1 MTQPALDDTGPKQS
15 REANVGGYRR
25 FLEVCRAG
33 EADFRLT
40 PSAEPTS
47 YARCFGV
54 FGLHLIGETATLDAA
69 RDRLVEALR
78 HDLWQARTAAGDG
91 VPRDKAWR
99 QLLCFTLSALALLGG
114 LDEDPLRD
122 LVEEQLPSDLETE
135 LHRTGAPAGRAQS
148 GNQAMFLAIFLLHA
162 RDRLGRDTTAD
173 LELWLRLHRQSMNRF
188 GFWGPEAGPT
198 HLHFQ
203 NGYHQYEVF
212 EYLDADNPAE
222 QSALRSVAS
231 LADPLGH
238 FAPYPGGGGCFD
250 YDAVFVLTPGGKAP
264 EDEALRALL
273 RRTADSIAAEQQQDG
288 GFCESLR
295 VRPRRTGLPGFA
307 ERLASARNPALLK
320 ERLRYAVTL
329 QRSKHDRIHTHW
341 SRYQR
346 RWGESNLWDSW
357 FRMLTLARIEA
368 AFEPKRAGRWGFIDY
383 PGIGWHPTLRDRV
396 RRS

>member
-1 MTQPALDDTGPKQS
+1 MTPVPIVSWESTD
-15 REANVGGYRR
+15 GYHR
-25 FLEVCRAG
+25 FLDACRAS

-40 PSAEPTS
+40 PNAEPTS

-54 FGLHLIGETATLDAA
+54 FGLYLIGEAAALDAA

-78 HDLWQARTAAGDG
+78 DDLRHARAAAGPG
-91 VPRDKAWR
+91 VHRDKAWR

-122 LVEEQLPSDLETE
+122 LVEEQLPSDLEAE
-135 LHRTGAPAGRAQS
+135 LHQSGAPAGRAQS

-173 LELWLRLHRQSMNRF
+173 LELWLRLHRQSINRF

-250 YDAVFVLTPGGKAP
+250 YDAVFVLTPGGRAP

-273 RRTADSIAAEQQQDG
+273 RRTADTIAAEQQQDG

-295 VRPRRTGLPGFA
+295 VRPRRAGLTGFA

-329 QRSKHDRIHTHW
+329 QRPKHDRIHTHW

-368 AFEPKRAGRWGFIDY
+368 AFEPERAGRWGFIDY
-383 PGIGWHPTLRDRV
+383 PGIGWHPSLRDRV
-396 RRS
+396 HRS